1 VSRALIEYL
10 GPWLLDHPEELTIDE
25 IEGERGAIILEL
37 SVHPDDMGK
46 LIGKRGRIIQS
57 LRTLARA
64 TGQREGAPVLV
75 EVVD

>member
-1 VSRALIEYL
+1 VSRALVEYL
-10 GPWLLDHPEELTIDE
+10 APWLLDNPEDLSIEE
-25 IEGERGAIILEL
+25 IEGDRGAVILEL

-64 TGQREGAPVLV
+64 AAQRDGAPVLI

>member
-1 VSRALIEYL
+1 MSRALIEYL
-10 GPWLLDHPEELTIDE
+10 GPWLLDHPEDLTIEE

-64 TGQREGAPVLV
+64 TGQRDGAPVLV

>member
-1 VSRALIEYL
+1 MSRALVEYL
-10 GPWLLDHPEELTIDE
+10 APWLLDHPEELVIE
-25 IEGERGAIILEL
+25 EVEGERGALILEL

-64 TGQREGAPVLV
+64 TGQRDGASVLV

>member
-1 VSRALIEYL
+1 MSRALVEYL
-10 GPWLLDHPEELTIDE
+10 GPWLLDHPDELSIEEV
-25 IEGERGAIILEL
+25 EGDRGAVILEI
-37 SVHPDDMGK
+37 SVHPEDMGK

-64 TGQREGAPVLV
+64 AGQRDGAPVLV

>member
-10 GPWLLDHPEELTIDE
+10 GPWLLDNPDDLQVEEM
-25 IEGERGAIILEL
+25 EGERGEIILEV

-46 LIGKRGRIIQS
+46 LIGKRGRTIQA
-57 LRTLARA
+57 LRALARSA
-64 TGQREGAPVLV
+64 SQREGQSVLV